1 MPRLLLVPGTWP
13 SSVVS
18 QRARIGCTGQ
28 SKVRR
33 ARAGQCRRDA
43 LLMVLGVQC
52 CCSSSS
58 GFPLHFQERHAPRCL
73 RKGEPLRERSAMAA
87 ARLALSG
94 GCLTKAS
101 AVPLIRWAM
110 HAAADL
116 PASEGAC
123 CVRETAMAR
132 LKRAFLAGC
141 RSRGPTPACR
151 TTQAPRQDVEAGKCG
166 KG

>member
-43 LLMVLGVQC
+43 LLTTVQGVLC

-101 AVPLIRWAM
+101 VVPLIRWAM

-116 PASEGAC
+116 PASEG
-123 CVRETAMAR
+123 
-132 LKRAFLAGC
+132 RAVCEKQQWHGSSVL
-141 RSRGPTPACR
+141 SL
-151 TTQAPRQDVEAGKCG
+151 QAAAVEGQH
-166 KG
+166 